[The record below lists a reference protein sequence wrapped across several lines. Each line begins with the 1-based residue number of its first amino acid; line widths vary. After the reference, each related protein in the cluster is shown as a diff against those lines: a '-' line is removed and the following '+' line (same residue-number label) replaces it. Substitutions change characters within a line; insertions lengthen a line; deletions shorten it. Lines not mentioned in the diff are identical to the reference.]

1 MKLQFTKFITH
12 FEKKNEQKSEMCG
25 RERSLLCYWELP
37 PRLSVMTWKLRE
49 RERERERLRECVYF
63 RRQKKLLLLQRERES
78 ERSVAVVRYKRSV
91 RVRVRLSGTEIQ
103 FKLTNSKWE
112 ISFVIS
118 AILFAA
124 STLFVSSYFY
134 LSLSLPFFV
143 FNFQY
148 SF

>member
-1 MKLQFTKFITH
+1 MYEIHYTLRK
-12 FEKKNEQKSEMCG
+12 KKNFNKNQKCVEESGAYCVIG
-25 RERSLLCYWELP
+25 SSLRDFQWWP
-37 PRLSVMTWKLRE
+37 GNSE
-49 RERERERLRECVYF
+49 RERERDWESVCILGD
-63 RRQKKLLLLQRERES
+63 RRSFFFFRERER

-143 FNFQY
+143 FNF
-148 SF
+148 

>member
-1 MKLQFTKFITH
+1 MW
-12 FEKKNEQKSEMCG
+12 KSAELTV
-25 RERSLLCYWELP
+25 LLGAPSETFSDDLE
-37 PRLSVMTWKLRE
+37 TQRE
-49 RERERERLRECVYF
+49 RERERERDWESVCILGD
-63 RRQKKLLLLQRERES
+63 RRSFFFFRERERERER

-143 FNFQY
+143 FNF
-148 SF
+148 